1 MSGAGYLPGV
11 YVGYRA
17 GLSPTQLYRSLRF
30 THYWGAYN
38 LNVDRHPAVRGLQMK
53 QLRPA
58 PTDRVPDTGI
68 DYQVDKVSA
77 DALGGRPTL
86 LALEGWPELP

>member
-1 MSGAGYLPGV
+1 MGHRHAFPLDVGATHRGGV
-11 YVGYRA
+11 
-17 GLSPTQLYRSLRF
+17 QQQ
-30 THYWGAYN
+30 
-38 LNVDRHPAVRGLQMK
+38 VDQVVVQQVDLVDVEHPAVRGLQMK